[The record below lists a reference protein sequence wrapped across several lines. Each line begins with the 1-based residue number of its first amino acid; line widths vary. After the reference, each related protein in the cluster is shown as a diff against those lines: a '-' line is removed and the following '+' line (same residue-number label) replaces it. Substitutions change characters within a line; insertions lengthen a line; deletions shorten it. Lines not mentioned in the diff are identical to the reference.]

1 MSTQKEIPN
10 ALRLAA
16 EFRPSMP
23 ADVMKL
29 WAADVAQELRAQHE
43 LIQKLKEHQNCEPI
57 AWTDENFMSLY
68 VSKDIAEIEG
78 ANVELYASPPKRE
91 PLRDEQIEYELK
103 EME

>member
-43 LIQKLKEHQNCEPI
+43 LIQKLTDALVNANALSPCPMYSEAI
-57 AWTDENFMSLY
+57 AA
-68 VSKDIAEIEG
+68 AE
-78 ANVELYASPPKRE
+78 AHK
-91 PLRDEQIEYELK
+91 
-103 EME
+103 